1 MPFRQRVCRGI
12 PRPEASPH
20 VSSALHTLQLGMG
33 WLPEQPGGLNRYYAD
48 LVRALAALGVEVTGL
63 VAGSSEVSRETGGR
77 VRAFSAIRAPLPR
90 RLLAVRRQCAAAL
103 SADPTAVPVAHF
115 ALYALPCLDLWRD
128 RPLVVH
134 FHGPWALEGRT
145 EGESGLAVAVKFA
158 VERRV
163 LRRAAGCIALSR
175 AFAEILETQYRVPAD
190 RIHVIPGGVDCDRFA
205 VAESRAEAR
214 RRLGWPGDRPI
225 VLVLR
230 RLVRRMGLEDLID
243 AVALARKRVP
253 ELLLLVGGSG
263 RLADE
268 LQARVST
275 QGLGESV
282 RLLGRV
288 PEADLALAYR
298 AATLTVVPT
307 VALEGFGLVAAESL
321 AAGTPV
327 LATPVGGLPEVLQDL
342 SPELV
347 LPGTGPSALAEGLT
361 AALTGAV
368 RLPDGKQCA
377 DFARARYDWPNVA
390 RRVRAVYAAAAG
402 RG

>member
-1 MPFRQRVCRGI
+1 VT
-12 PRPEASPH
+12 
-20 VSSALHTLQLGMG
+20 SALHTLQLGMG

-48 LVRALAALGVEVTGL
+48 LVRALTTLGVEVTGL
-63 VAGSSEVSRETGGR
+63 VAGSSDVSRQTGGR
-77 VRAFSAIRAPLPR
+77 IRAFSPIQAPLPR

-103 SADPTAVPVAHF
+103 AADPAAVPVAHF
-115 ALYALPCLDLWRD
+115 ALYALPCLGLWRD
-128 RPLVVH
+128 RPFVAH

-145 EGESGLAVAVKFA
+145 EGQSGLVVTAKFA
-158 VERRV
+158 VERQV

-175 AFAEILETQYRVPAD
+175 AFAAILETRCGVPAD

-205 VAESRAEAR
+205 VPESRDEAR
-214 RRLGWPGDRPI
+214 RRLGWPTDRPI

-243 AVALARKRVP
+243 AVALARARVP

-268 LQARVST
+268 LQARVTT
-275 QGLGESV
+275 QGLAQNV
-282 RLLGRV
+282 RFLGRV

-298 AATLTVVPT
+298 AATLTAVPT
-307 VALEGFGLVAAESL
+307 VALEGFGLVVAESL

-327 LATPVGGLPEVLQDL
+327 IATPVGGLPEVLRDL
-342 SPELV
+342 APELV
-347 LPGTGPSALAEGLT
+347 LPGTGASVLAEGLSG
-361 AALTGAV
+361 ALTGAI
-368 RLPDGKQCA
+368 RLPEGQRCS

-390 RRVRAVYAAAAG
+390 RRVCEVYASAVG

>member
-1 MPFRQRVCRGI
+1 
-12 PRPEASPH
+12 
-20 VSSALHTLQLGMG
+20 MG

-48 LVRALAALGVEVTGL
+48 LVRALTTLGVEVTGL
-63 VAGSSEVSRETGGR
+63 VAGSSDVSRQTGGR
-77 VRAFSAIRAPLPR
+77 IRAFSPIQAPLPR

-103 SADPTAVPVAHF
+103 AADPAAVPVAHF
-115 ALYALPCLDLWRD
+115 ALYALPCLGLWRD
-128 RPLVVH
+128 RPFVAH

-145 EGESGLAVAVKFA
+145 EGQSGLVVAAKFA
-158 VERRV
+158 VERQV

-175 AFAEILETQYRVPAD
+175 AFAAILETRCGVPAD

-205 VAESRAEAR
+205 VRESRDEAR
-214 RRLGWPGDRPI
+214 RRLGWPTDRPI

-243 AVALARKRVP
+243 AVALARARVP

-268 LQARVST
+268 LQARVTT
-275 QGLGESV
+275 QGLAQNV
-282 RLLGRV
+282 RFLGRV

-298 AATLTVVPT
+298 AATLTAVPT
-307 VALEGFGLVAAESL
+307 VALEGFGLVVAESL

-327 LATPVGGLPEVLQDL
+327 IATPVGGLPEVLRDL
-342 SPELV
+342 APELV
-347 LPGTGPSALAEGLT
+347 LPGTGASVLAEGLSG
-361 AALTGAV
+361 ALTGAI
-368 RLPDGKQCA
+368 RLPEGQRCS

-390 RRVRAVYAAAAG
+390 RRVCEVYASAVG